1 MNFVE
6 KFVRFL
12 ILFWALAGG
21 ALLFLVVFLNT
32 FSVTGGIVG
41 NPIPGDFELTEMG
54 VAIAVFAFLPY
65 CQLTNANVTADIF
78 TSKSSPRWIALFG
91 LISSV
96 VALLFSILLFWCMS
110 QGMIDRYNYQYTSA
124 ILLIPMWIPYV
135 PVLFSWVLL
144 LFAAIISVKDFYL
157 EINFSRAT

>member
-1 MNFVE
+1 MSFVE
-6 KFVRFL
+6 KFVRSL
-12 ILFWALAGG
+12 ILFWALLGG
-21 ALLFLVVFLNT
+21 FLLFLVVFLNT
-32 FSVTGGIVG
+32 FSVAGGIVG

-78 TSKSSPRWIALFG
+78 TSRASPRWLSLFG
-91 LISSV
+91 LVSSL

-110 QGMIDRYNYQYTSA
+110 QGMVDRYNYQYTSA

-144 LFAAIISVKDFYL
+144 LLAAIISVKEFYL
-157 EINFSRAT
+157 EFNLSRFS

>member
-6 KFVRFL
+6 KFTRSL
-12 ILFWALAGG
+12 ILYWALAGG
-21 ALLFLVVFLNT
+21 ILLFLVVFLNT
-32 FSVTGGIVG
+32 FSVAGGIVG

-78 TSKSSPRWIALFG
+78 TSRASPRWLALFG
-91 LISSV
+91 LISSL

-110 QGMIDRYNYQYTSA
+110 QGMVDRYNYQYTSA

-144 LFAAIISVKDFYL
+144 LLAAIISVKDFYL
-157 EINFSRAT
+157 DINLSRVT

>member
-6 KFVRFL
+6 KFTRSL
-12 ILFWALAGG
+12 ILYWALAGG
-21 ALLFLVVFLNT
+21 ILLFLVVFLNT
-32 FSVTGGIVG
+32 FSVAGGIVG

-78 TSKSSPRWIALFG
+78 TSRASPRWLALFG
-91 LISSV
+91 LTSSL

-110 QGMIDRYNYQYTSA
+110 QGMVDRYNYQYTSA

-144 LFAAIISVKDFYL
+144 LLAAIISVKDFYL
-157 EINFSRAT
+157 DINLSRVT

>member
-1 MNFVE
+1 MNFVD
-6 KFVRFL
+6 KFIRSL
-12 ILFWALAGG
+12 IVYWALVGG
-21 ALLFLVVFLNT
+21 ALLFLVVFLNA
-32 FSVTGGIVG
+32 FSVAGGIVG

-78 TSKSSPRWIALFG
+78 TSRVAPRWLGLLG
-91 LISSV
+91 LISSL

-110 QGMIDRYNYQYTSA
+110 QGMVDRYTYQYTSA

-144 LFAAIISVKDFYL
+144 VFAAIISIKEFYL
-157 EINFSRAT
+157 DFTLSRVT

>member
-6 KFVRFL
+6 KCIRSLVTW
-12 ILFWALAGG
+12 WAFAGG
-21 ALLFLVVFLNT
+21 VLLFLVVFLNT
-32 FSVTGGIVG
+32 FSVAGGIVG

-78 TSKSSPRWIALFG
+78 TSKASPRLIAVFG
-91 LISSV
+91 LASSLI
-96 VALLFSILLFWCMS
+96 ALLFSILLFWCMY
-110 QGMIDRYNYQYTSA
+110 QGMVDRYNYQYTSA

-135 PVLFSWVLL
+135 PVLFSWIL
-144 LFAAIISVKDFYL
+144 LFLAAIISVKDFYL
-157 EINFSRAT
+157 NSIFRAA

>member
-6 KFVRFL
+6 KFTRSL
-12 ILFWALAGG
+12 ILYWALAGG
-21 ALLFLVVFLNT
+21 ILLFLVVFLNT
-32 FSVTGGIVG
+32 FSVAGGIVG

-78 TSKSSPRWIALFG
+78 TSRASPRWLALFG
-91 LISSV
+91 LISSL

-110 QGMIDRYNYQYTSA
+110 QGMVDRYNYQYTSA

-144 LFAAIISVKDFYL
+144 LLAAIISVKEFYL
-157 EINFSRAT
+157 DINLSKAT